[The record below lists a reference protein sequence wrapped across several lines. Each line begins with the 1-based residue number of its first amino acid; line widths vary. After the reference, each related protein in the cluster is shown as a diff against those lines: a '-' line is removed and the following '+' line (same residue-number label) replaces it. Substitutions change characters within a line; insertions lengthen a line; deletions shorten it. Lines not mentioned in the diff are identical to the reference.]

1 MPLEHSHGY
10 SCESD
15 QKLGHGTASD
25 ISRRGAASYALGG
38 SFCIA
43 VGRIK
48 PETLHPGPGSVAREG
63 EVQSYPIVYVYRKY
77 IYLD

>member
-1 MPLEHSHGY
+1 MPLEHSYGY

-15 QKLGHGTASD
+15 QKLGYGTTPSVPC
-25 ISRRGAASYALGG
+25 RGATSYAFGG

-48 PETLHPGPGSVAREG
+48 SETLHFGPRFVACEG
-63 EVQSYPIVYVYRKY
+63 EAQSHIMYNTYLKNIY
-77 IYLD
+77 I